1 MFFMNFIAFLS
12 ENHCFLNEVSAKVL
26 ESNGARLDYNRTVRL
41 AAVAASD
48 WRDLFTFLSE
58 NHCFLK
64 EVSAKA
70 LK

>member
-1 MFFMNFIAFLS
+1 MNFIAFLS

-48 WRDLFTFLSE
+48 WRDLFFEVICRHGMSAFLT
-58 NHCFLK
+58 
-64 EVSAKA
+64 
-70 LK
+70 